1 MLKQDCMFQIS
12 KALFCP
18 SFLLVSK
25 MLINLNYYIS
35 DFLIVNVF
43 KPVSALHLHSH
54 LIYIYYHRKYFVY
67 KALKN
72 TSHREE

>member
-54 LIYIYYHRKYFVY
+54 LIYIYITTE
-67 KALKN
+67 N
-72 TSHREE
+72 TLYIKH